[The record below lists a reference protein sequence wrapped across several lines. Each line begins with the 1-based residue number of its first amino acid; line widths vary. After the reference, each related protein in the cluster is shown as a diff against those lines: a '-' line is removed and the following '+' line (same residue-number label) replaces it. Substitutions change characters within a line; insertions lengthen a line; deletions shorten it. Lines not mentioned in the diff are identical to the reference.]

1 MSREDSLF
9 REPERIVIASL
20 LGAEGDHEESG
31 LVFVYLGF
39 SPRGLPNDKT
49 GSIAGVLYRH

>member
-31 LVFVYLGF
+31 AAFVCLGF
-39 SPRGLPNDKT
+39 SAEA
-49 GSIAGVLYRH
+49 S